1 MSSSLHN
8 YGTNALQLSPSKT
21 CMSPFSTSSTWT
33 NGDVASEPHFLHLDV
48 QASTSSVPA
57 SAPKAVPVF
66 VLPAPSSSP
75 VVARMTLS
83 DVLDASEG
91 STRPSRSTTPSVA
104 TSFDAAVAKL
114 KESTAS
120 PKPAKPAPQPRRR
133 STRTK
138 KATAAA
144 SAKEA
149 RSKKEPLFLPD
160 PASPVSPL
168 FLDFT
173 GLPAPTDVPAAPP
186 TPVSPAPKRKRSKAS
201 KPGHIPR
208 PRNSFMIYRSA
219 QIKALS
225 EYVTPS
231 GQRLPQSDLSRMIA
245 SMWREETLEVRERYA
260 RQAEEEKAEHYRRHP
275 DYRYQPA
282 TSRKKAG
289 DAKSSNLDK
298 SQRSMV
304 FPPSPPA
311 SVSSGFT
318 TPSVLLPPLSI
329 SSSDDSA
336 SSGTPTT
343 QLLSPFTPVMT
354 ADSLPTHSS
363 AASEAW
369 SIFRSTPMTWMEAPV
384 DAGASWSSA
393 VCERSAP
400 EFTQP
405 AFLDFSFALSPPFD
419 SFVAGADVGDL
430 ALPTPPLAFEEV
442 VVEGADNLVNQGLAA
457 PASLDSPSCQQHFPL
472 SPSLT
477 SPLGCTGSPQ
487 DPFTLFGQ

>member
-1 MSSSLHN
+1 MSPSLRD
-8 YGTNALQLSPSKT
+8 YGTNALQLSPST
-21 CMSPFSTSSTWT
+21 ICMSPFPTSSIWT
-33 NGDVASEPHFLHLDV
+33 TGDVASEPHVLHLDI

-66 VLPAPSSSP
+66 VLPAASSSP
-75 VVARMTLS
+75 VVTRMTPS
-83 DVLDASEG
+83 DVLGASER
-91 STRPSRSTTPSVA
+91 SNRASRSTTPSVV
-104 TSFDAAVAKL
+104 TSLDAAVAKL

-120 PKPAKPAPQPRRR
+120 PKPSKPAPRPRRR

-138 KATAAA
+138 KATVAAA
-144 SAKEA
+144 ANQVST
-149 RSKKEPLFLPD
+149 KKEPLFLPD

-168 FLDFT
+168 FLDST
-173 GLPAPTDVPAAPP
+173 SLPAPTDVPAAPP
-186 TPVSPAPKRKRSKAS
+186 TPVSPAPKRKRSKES

-225 EYVTPS
+225 DYVTPS

-289 DAKSSNLDK
+289 DGNSSNADK
-298 SQRSMV
+298 SRSSMV

-311 SVSSGFT
+311 SVSSSGFT
-318 TPSVLLPPLSI
+318 TPSVLLPSLSI
-329 SSSDDSA
+329 TTSETSFDST
-336 SSGTPTT
+336 TPTT
-343 QLLSPFTPVMT
+343 QLLLPFTPVT
-354 ADSLPTHSS
+354 TCDSLPTPSS

-369 SIFRSTPMTWMEAPV
+369 SIFRSTPMTWMETSV
-384 DAGASWSSA
+384 DAGSSWSSA

-405 AFLDFSFALSPPFD
+405 AFFDFSFALSPPFD
-419 SFVAGADVGDL
+419 SFIAGADAGDL
-430 ALPTPPLAFEEV
+430 ALPAPPLAFEEV
-442 VVEGADNLVNQGLAA
+442 VVEGADRLVDQRLAA
-457 PASLDSPSCQQHFPL
+457 PNSFNSH
-472 SPSLT
+472 LT
-477 SPLGCTGSPQ
+477 
-487 DPFTLFGQ
+487 